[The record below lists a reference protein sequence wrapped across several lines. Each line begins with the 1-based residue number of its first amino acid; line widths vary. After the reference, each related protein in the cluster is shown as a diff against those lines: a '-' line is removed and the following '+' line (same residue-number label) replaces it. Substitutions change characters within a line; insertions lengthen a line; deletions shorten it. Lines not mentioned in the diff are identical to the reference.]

1 MSGVYDLREDGHSS
15 GWVESMRARRIGPDE
30 CDADA
35 LGRLIRSGRPAE
47 AVVLAGVAIT
57 RARGPAEIARVL
69 LMKLGALLN
78 LGRTSEC
85 PAVVDE
91 AYAALTRCD
100 EPALLGEFHALAAN
114 VAYHQ
119 GSLDRCVTHLV
130 SGGRA
135 LERVRKADH
144 IAAMAWLDL
153 AVTYSN
159 IGFHGHAMTAH
170 QRSQAIAAAADLD
183 PVDFAHPEIRIR
195 YAISL
200 DHQGDSEMCA
210 RLLAEALDELGPDD
224 VAPFELPYL
233 GYAQARLA
241 TLRPPPDGGPGP
253 LMWADVDPTGEANEL
268 RQLADACLAIAGGQP
283 NLALTRLALAEACV
297 TVFGAAEVPRL
308 RAIAH
313 VALGDHESAHRAERD
328 VARQVSQS
336 VNRLHDLF
344 VEGISARLDHDELR
358 RRATQYADEAHT
370 DPLTGLPNRR
380 HLERYVDELTAMGR
394 VGSIGVADLDGFKI
408 VNTVHGHLS
417 GDRVL
422 QRVAAILTR
431 TLRRGD
437 FLARFGGDEFV
448 IVLPGTDPAEA
459 QEVSERLAA
468 AIAADDWEAIVPG
481 TPVTLTVGWAELN
494 ARTGILAAFQAADM
508 GMLRAKA
515 QWRAAGG
522 KGAAAR

>member
-1 MSGVYDLREDGHSS
+1 
-15 GWVESMRARRIGPDE
+15 MRARRIGPDE

-57 RARGPAEIARVL
+57 RARQPAEVARVL

-78 LGRTSEC
+78 LGRTAEC
-85 PAVVDE
+85 PAVMDE
-91 AYAALTRCD
+91 AYAALARCD

-135 LERVRKADH
+135 LERAQTADH
-144 IAAMAWLDL
+144 VSAMAWLDL
-153 AVTYSN
+153 AVTYSS
-159 IGFHGHAMTAH
+159 IGFHGHAMAAH
-170 QRSQAIAAAADLD
+170 RRCQAIATAADLD

-195 YAISL
+195 YAVSL
-200 DHQGDSEMCA
+200 DHQGESDACA
-210 RLLAEALDELGPDD
+210 TTLAATLDELGPGD

-241 TLRPPPDGGPGP
+241 TLRPHPGGDPGP
-253 LMWADVDPTGEANEL
+253 LMWSDVEPYGEATEL
-268 RQLADACLAIAGGQP
+268 RQLADACVAIATRQP
-283 NLALTRLALAEACV
+283 ELALTRLSEATECV
-297 TVFGAAEVPRL
+297 KVFGAAEVPRL

-313 VALGDHESAHRAERD
+313 AALGDHAAAHAAERD

-380 HLERYVDELTAMGR
+380 HLEQYVDELTGAGKI
-394 VGSIGVADLDGFKI
+394 GSIGVADLDGFKV

-448 IVLPGTDPAEA
+448 IVLPSTGPQEA
-459 QEVSERLAA
+459 KEVGERLAA
-468 AIAADDWEAIVPG
+468 AVESDDWESIVPG
-481 TPVTLTVGWAELN
+481 TPVTMTVGWAELN

-515 QWRAAGG
+515 EWRAAGG
-522 KGAAAR
+522 RGASAR